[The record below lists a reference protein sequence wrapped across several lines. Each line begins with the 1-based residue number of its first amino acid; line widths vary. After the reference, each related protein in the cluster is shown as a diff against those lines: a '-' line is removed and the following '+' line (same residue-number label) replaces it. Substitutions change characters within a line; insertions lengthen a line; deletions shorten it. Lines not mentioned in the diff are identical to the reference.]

1 LLKNSFAELISGGS
15 CLTKPIS
22 KMKLNQL
29 QPKKHLLKTVFLWLN
44 FLLFPFFT
52 SAQNIK
58 VAVAAN
64 LQGVIKV
71 LQQDFAHQTGIK
83 IEPIVGSSGNLTN
96 QIKNGAPFDVLL
108 AADMNFPEELY
119 KTGFTTNKPVIYA
132 MGSLIICSNKNLNFN
147 HWEQLLQSNLVQKIA
162 LANPATA
169 PYGKAAVEVL
179 NRKNI
184 LPKVQP
190 KIVYG
195 ESIAQVNIYLTTG
208 VAAIG
213 FTTEALIS
221 DAANKQ
227 KLYWKRIDAA
237 DYRPIKQGMVILK
250 HAAKNAPAE
259 IFFKYMQGISA
270 QNILKKYG
278 YRTK

>member
-1 LLKNSFAELISGGS
+1 LLKNSFAELISDGS
-15 CLTKPIS
+15 CLTKSIS
-22 KMKLNQL
+22 KMGSNQP

-96 QIKNGAPFDVLL
+96 QIKNGAPFDVFL

-119 KTGFTTNKPVIYA
+119 KTGFTTTQPVIYA
-132 MGSLIICSNKNLNFN
+132 LGSLIICSNKNLNFN
-147 HWEQLLQSNLVQKIA
+147 HWEQLLQSSAINKIA
-162 LANPATA
+162 LANPKTA
-169 PYGKAAVEVL
+169 PYGKAAIEVL
-179 NRKNI
+179 NRKNLLQKI
-184 LPKVQP
+184 QP

-227 KLYWKRIDAA
+227 KLYWRRIDAA
-237 DYRPIKQGMVILK
+237 NYQPIKQGMVILN
-250 HAAKNAPAE
+250 HAAKNTQVE
-259 IFFKYMQGISA
+259 QFFQYMQSA
-270 QNILKKYG
+270 AARTILKQYG
-278 YRTK
+278 YRSK

>member
-1 LLKNSFAELISGGS
+1 MFAF
-15 CLTKPIS
+15 
-22 KMKLNQL
+22 
-29 QPKKHLLKTVFLWLN
+29 HA
-44 FLLFPFFT
+44 

-71 LQQDFAHQTGIK
+71 LQQDFLHQTGIK
-83 IEPIVGSSGNLTN
+83 IETIVGSSGNLTN
-96 QIKNGAPFDVLL
+96 QIKNGAPFDVFL

-119 KTGFTTNKPVIYA
+119 KAGFTTTKPVIYA
-132 MGSLIICSNKNLNFN
+132 LGSLIICSNKNLDFN

-162 LANPATA
+162 LANPTTA

-179 NRKNI
+179 NRKNLLQKI
-184 LPKVQP
+184 QP

-221 DAANKQ
+221 DAVNKQ
-227 KLYWKRIDAA
+227 KLYWKRIDPT
-237 DYRPIKQGMVILK
+237 DYQPIKQAMVILK
-250 HAAKNAPAE
+250 HAAKNAQADF
-259 IFFKYMQGISA
+259 FFKYMQSAAA

-278 YRTK
+278 YRV

>member
-15 CLTKPIS
+15 CLTIS
-22 KMKLNQL
+22 KMKLYPVN
-29 QPKKHLLKTVFLWLN
+29 PKKQLLKTVFLGLN
-44 FLLFPFFT
+44 FLLLPFFT

-71 LQQDFAHQTGIK
+71 LQRDFMRQTGIK

-96 QIKNGAPFDVLL
+96 QIKNGAPFDVFL
-108 AADMNFPEELY
+108 AADMSFSEDLY
-119 KTGFTTNKPVIYA
+119 KAGFTTTQPVIYA
-132 MGSLIICSNKNLNFN
+132 LGSLIICSNQNLNFN
-147 HWEQLLQSNLVQKIA
+147 HWEQLLQSTSVQKIA
-162 LANPATA
+162 LANPTTA
-169 PYGKAAVEVL
+169 PYGKAALEVL
-179 NRKNI
+179 KQKNLLQKI
-184 LPKVQP
+184 QP

-208 VAAIG
+208 VATIG
-213 FTTEALIS
+213 FTTAALIS

-227 KLYWKRIDAA
+227 KLYWKRIELSN
-237 DYRPIKQGMVILK
+237 YQPIKQGMVILK
-250 HAAKNAPAE
+250 HAEKNVQAE
-259 IFFKYMQGISA
+259 KFFNYMQSNSA
-270 QNILKKYG
+270 KNILKKYG